1 MLFYGILIAILNRL
15 VTILIFIKRRIQM
28 NFLKNIN
35 RKRNIKQLAYYNER
49 TKYYKETINATQKC
63 ISDLEICLK
72 RLLNYPNP
80 TFVVMYSKDY
90 TKELEKHREALSCAR
105 SKLEY
110 WETLRNESL
119 AQLK

>member
-1 MLFYGILIAILNRL
+1 MLLYGILITILNRL

-49 TKYYKETINATQKC
+49 TRYYKETI
-63 ISDLEICLK
+63 
-72 RLLNYPNP
+72 
-80 TFVVMYSKDY
+80 KDY

-105 SKLEY
+105 SQLEY
-110 WETLRNESL
+110 WETLRNELL